1 MKATVSDGRTTGMS
15 ILARLLATGEIAVCR
30 PLAPL
35 TRVPDTLFLGE
46 LAKRGIKVS
55 ETITGD
61 A

>member
-1 MKATVSDGRTTGMS
+1 MKATVSDGRTIGTS
-15 ILARLLATGEIAVCR
+15 ILAQLLARGEIAACR
-30 PLAPL
+30 LPNPL

>member
-1 MKATVSDGRTTGMS
+1 MKATVSDGRTFGAS
-15 ILARLLATGEIAVCR
+15 ILARLLATGEIAACGS
-30 PLAPL
+30 LAPL

-46 LAKRGIKVS
+46 LAKRGIKVP

>member
-1 MKATVSDGRTTGMS
+1 MKTTVSDGRTCGAS
-15 ILARLLATGEIAVCR
+15 ILAQMLARGEIAACR
-30 PLAPL
+30 RPNPL

>member
-1 MKATVSDGRTTGMS
+1 MKTTVSDGRISGAS
-15 ILARLLATGEIAVCR
+15 ILAQMLARGEIAAC
-30 PLAPL
+30 PLPNPL

>member
-1 MKATVSDGRTTGMS
+1 M
-15 ILARLLATGEIAVCR
+15 LAKGEIAASGE
-30 PLAPL
+30 LNPL
-35 TRVPDTLFLGE
+35 THVPDTLFLGE